1 MEIKSVEDLFK
12 VIDDKRKERDM
23 SERELSRLAGR
34 SPSLFWWWKKHAN
47 TTSFAT
53 ALHYIKILGLKMRI
67 S

>member
-12 VIDDKRKERDM
+12 VIDDKRKEKDI

-34 SPSLFWWWKKHAN
+34 SPSLFWWWKKHAA

-53 ALHYIKILGLKMRI
+53 ALHYVKILGLKMRI